1 MEPFFPAIDECAK
14 ERMGG
19 KALVAARPQ
28 RMVAGGGGLQQG
40 RTGTRLDSTHSF
52 KLAISREKRCY
63 NQH

>member
-28 RMVAGGGGLQQG
+28 RMVVGGGGL
-40 RTGTRLDSTHSF
+40 
-52 KLAISREKRCY
+52 
-63 NQH
+63 